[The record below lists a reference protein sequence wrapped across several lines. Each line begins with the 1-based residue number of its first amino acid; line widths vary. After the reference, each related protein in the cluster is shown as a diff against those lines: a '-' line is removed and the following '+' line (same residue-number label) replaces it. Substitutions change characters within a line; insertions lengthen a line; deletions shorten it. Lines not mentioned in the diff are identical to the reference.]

1 VGENQRQIAKSQA
14 QNIALDM
21 TMQAQVKCL
30 ALGVVMEMVDTILLV
45 MYFVGACGVGVCI
58 ADALLPLAK
67 VQKFADKVFRL

>member
-1 VGENQRQIAKSQA
+1 
-14 QNIALDM
+14 
-21 TMQAQVKCL
+21 
-30 ALGVVMEMVDTILLV
+30 MEMVDTILLV